1 MNSAKS
7 VQIFAIN
14 CQQDPFTVNLALV
27 TVPKCLRI
35 LVSEQVSDWMTN
47 YTHIYKSQIL
57 RMLKSY
63 SAAAKF
69 QYTKPKICEIT
80 GFRFFQM
87 PAVISCFLAIDVKL
101 GCADMFSWNWIH
113 LLAWLLTVDCIQYI
127 YANEVC
133 QPKTYQ
139 HPRTKNKPKRNVI
152 WWSKKSWDKQMQE
165 TAIQYIRHQN
175 N

>member
-1 MNSAKS
+1 M
-7 VQIFAIN
+7 
-14 CQQDPFTVNLALV
+14 FTH
-27 TVPKCLRI
+27 I
-35 LVSEQVSDWMTN
+35 SEWASEWLNDN

-113 LLAWLLTVDCIQYI
+113 LLAWLLILDCII
-127 YANEVC
+127 MLMRSVSLKLTSILGPKINPKGMSSDEAKKAEISRC
-133 QPKTYQ
+133 KRQPFSTSDIKII
-139 HPRTKNKPKRNVI
+139 KI
-152 WWSKKSWDKQMQE
+152 
-165 TAIQYIRHQN
+165 
-175 N
+175 